1 MQAKRERRML
11 KNRESASA
19 SRQRKKAY
27 LDGLE
32 QQARE
37 TSEENTALKH
47 KVGVGWE

>member
-1 MQAKRERRML
+1 ML

-37 TSEENTALKH
+37 KVEENTMLKH
-47 KVGVGWE
+47 KVTEVVRGFKM